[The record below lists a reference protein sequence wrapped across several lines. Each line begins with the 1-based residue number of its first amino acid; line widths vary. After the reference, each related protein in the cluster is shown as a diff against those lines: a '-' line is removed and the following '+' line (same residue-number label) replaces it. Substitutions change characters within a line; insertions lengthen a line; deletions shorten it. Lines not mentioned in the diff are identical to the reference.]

1 MKIDIMQRG
10 MGAMGGFRDADESMD
25 SDSSI
30 LEAAIDQSLVS
41 CIEQCTALSET
52 DVIFVAQMADDE
64 NEISARTQ
72 STATD
77 GGNSSRSYTA
87 SPTPASRAP
96 GHGLIIDGTKRA
108 HTVVKELPALPS
120 VRFQMSG
127 VDDAPASHP
136 EPSFAGEEDV
146 DMEPTTSS
154 RSEKSTITPASPTA
168 ALSVRKPPE
177 VSSNGKSVP
186 NGTAATVEKDIPATT
201 EGEEQSQRAS
211 ATSSP
216 DPAVPSSAEI
226 PTEDNADSASE
237 EDSADGD
244 SEEEESESEEDS
256 EDDSESEDDELEESQ
271 EDSSFE
277 VDAEVASESSDEE
290 EPAPRKPSRRRS
302 SVVAATP
309 AKARKSVVKNP
320 PVIVEAEKEDEE
332 DEDALKQ
339 KSTRQSK
346 REIKE
351 PINDKAVD
359 KERAPP
365 SARTPLA
372 ETRMQEVVVPV
383 KDMAEL
389 ELDELSDSP
398 VKQAKPEP
406 IKKKKR

>member
-10 MGAMGGFRDADESMD
+10 MGAMGGFRDANESMD

-77 GGNSSRSYTA
+77 GGDSSRSYTA

-108 HTVVKELPALPS
+108 HTAVKELPALPS
-120 VRFQMSG
+120 VRFQMPG
-127 VDDAPASHP
+127 VDEAPASNL

-154 RSEKSTITPASPTA
+154 RSEKSTITPASPISA
-168 ALSVRKPPE
+168 RSVRKSPE

-226 PTEDNADSASE
+226 PTEDNGDSASE
-237 EDSADGD
+237 EDSTEGD
-244 SEEEESESEEDS
+244 SEKEESGSEEDS

-302 SVVAATP
+302 SVAPATP
-309 AKARKSVVKNP
+309 AKARKSVVKTAS
-320 PVIVEAEKEDEE
+320 VIVEAEKEEV
-332 DEDALKQ
+332 DAPKQ

-351 PINDKAVD
+351 PINDKAVE